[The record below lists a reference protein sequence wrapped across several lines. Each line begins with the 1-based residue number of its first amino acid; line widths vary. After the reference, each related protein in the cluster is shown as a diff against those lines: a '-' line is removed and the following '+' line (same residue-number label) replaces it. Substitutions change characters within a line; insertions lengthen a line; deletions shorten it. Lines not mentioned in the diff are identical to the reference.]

1 MIDDLK
7 RRWAADVF
15 DIDSDIKISGDGTD
29 DKPIGVREIE
39 MERWL
44 IGYDL
49 WAAVL
54 PDDESPSSRRQ
65 WLVPGKYST
74 DENTSCQ
81 ISLSVQSEAEALQPL
96 SLF

>member
-1 MIDDLK
+1 MVDDLK

-15 DIDSDIKISGDGTD
+15 DIDSDSKISGDGTD
-29 DKPIGVREIE
+29 DKPIGVREID

-44 IGYDL
+44 IVYDL

-54 PDDESPSSRRQ
+54 PDCESPSSRRQ
-65 WLVPGKYST
+65 WLVPGKHST
-74 DENTSCQ
+74 DENTTCE
-81 ISLSVQSEAEALQPL
+81 ISLSVPREAEALQPL

>member
-7 RRWAADVF
+7 RRWAAEVF

-29 DKPIGVREIE
+29 DKPIGVREIK

-44 IGYDL
+44 IVYDL

-65 WLVPGKYST
+65 RLVPGKYST

-81 ISLSVQSEAEALQPL
+81 ISLSVPSEAEALQPL
-96 SLF
+96 RLF